1 MLLCSHQLH
10 VSLSLA
16 YVKQVWLNAGHCVML
31 SAIGSV
37 IFLVML
43 KLPLLIYF
51 FLYVRMQ

>member
-16 YVKQVWLNAGHCVML
+16 YVKQVWLNAGHRVML